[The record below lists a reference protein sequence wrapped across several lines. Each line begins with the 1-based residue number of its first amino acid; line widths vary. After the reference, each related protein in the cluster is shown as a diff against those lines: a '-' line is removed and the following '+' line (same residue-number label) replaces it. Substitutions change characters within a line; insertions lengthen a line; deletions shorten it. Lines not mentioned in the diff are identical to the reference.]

1 MSAPLPSNESA
12 RLAELRHYGILDS
25 AREIEFD
32 DITAVAA
39 QVCGTP
45 ISLISLVDTDRQWF
59 KSNFGMGEVAETIR
73 EEAFCAH
80 NILDPSRT
88 LVVPDST
95 KDERFVDNRLV
106 REDPNIRFYAGMP
119 LTTKN
124 GYALGSLCVI
134 DTVPRNLDE
143 GQLRSLEALGRQ
155 VVNLLELR
163 RARLEREEQIR
174 NMSLLETRLKDFNRV
189 IAHDLKAPVRNLG
202 QLAEI
207 MLEDYAPDLPDGAR
221 QVLGMIVDSS
231 KSAQRMVQ
239 GVLRYSSSIVDIR
252 MDRTVVR
259 PVEMIREFGTL
270 FKESTPYELK
280 YTGPVTELR
289 TSEVAL
295 RQVLQNLV
303 GNAIKFCDKDL
314 AIVTIDCQEE
324 SDHYVW
330 TVRDNGPGI
339 PAASRQAIFTL
350 FYTTARPHDGRE
362 ANGHGVGLT
371 IVRQLVADLGG
382 ELTLES
388 GVGEGTLFRFTMSKW
403 Y

>member
-1 MSAPLPSNESA
+1 M
-12 RLAELRHYGILDS
+12 
-25 AREIEFD
+25 
-32 DITAVAA
+32 
-39 QVCGTP
+39 
-45 ISLISLVDTDRQWF
+45 DTDRQWF

-207 MLEDYAPDLPDGAR
+207 MLEDYASDLPDGAR
-221 QVLGMIVDSS
+221 QVLSMIVDSS

-314 AIVTIDCQEE
+314 AIVTIDCREE